1 MIRRRDKIEALSVD
15 IERGDFMEDRIYRG
29 FEAKDYGSST
39 GLGHLR
45 ICAIATV
52 L

>member
-29 FEAKDYGSST
+29 A
-39 GLGHLR
+39 
-45 ICAIATV
+45 
-52 L
+52 